1 MFEVERKK
9 LMEAAGDNRVMR
21 MMASQTMDIVERT
34 KCTGRIMAEDKNLA
48 ELEKLFKK
56 YADGQKQGN
65 SSCITPD
72 EAEKLICDYFE
83 ITIDK
88 PSGKLNV
95 LDLL

>member
-1 MFEVERKK
+1 MFDAERNK

-34 KCTGRIMAEDKNLA
+34 KCTGHIMNEDKSLV
-48 ELEKLFKK
+48 ELEKIFKK

-72 EAEKLICDYFE
+72 EAEKLICEYFG
-83 ITIDK
+83 ISAGK

-95 LDLL
+95 LELI